1 MARYKVGKR
10 SFSLIKDDC
19 RLSNENS
26 FALVTTDTELNAPL
40 TNSMSRTGHDIFIFL
55 CLCRVDYE
63 VALAW
68 RNSSFPHRFHLDL
81 WFDKNIPLLLWIHT
95 TMSASLC
102 LMQRAK
108 HSKLTSLLIAVTH
121 GEFQTK
127 SLSRIIITKAERQTL
142 WCMMGLTL
150 FSIRCWRGNSLLVG
164 CNCNISM
171 LQRF

>member
-10 SFSLIKDDC
+10 TFSLIKDDC

-81 WFDKNIPLLLWIHT
+81 WFDKHPTFVVNPYNNVGFTVSH
-95 TMSASLC
+95 
-102 LMQRAK
+102 AK
-108 HSKLTSLLIAVTH
+108 SKT
-121 GEFQTK
+121 FQTDVT
-127 SLSRIIITKAERQTL
+127 SDCCNAWRISNQITKQNNYNKSRATDTVVHD
-142 WCMMGLTL
+142 GAYTL
-150 FSIRCWRGNSLLVG
+150 FH
-164 CNCNISM
+164 SM
-171 LQRF
+171 LKGKFPAGRVQLQY

>member
-81 WFDKNIPLLLWIHT
+81 WFDKNIPLLSWIHA

-102 LMQRAK
+102 LMQ
-108 HSKLTSLLIAVTH
+108 SKSKT
-121 GEFQTK
+121 FQTDVT
-127 SLSRIIITKAERQTL
+127 SDCCNAWRISNQITKENNYNKSRATDNVVHD
-142 WCMMGLTL
+142 GAYTL
-150 FSIRCWRGNSLLVG
+150 FH
-164 CNCNISM
+164 SM
-171 LQRF
+171 LKGKFPAGRVQLQY